1 MATEMQHMASKAG
14 EPNNNAYPG
23 NKYHDPWSRSN
34 GAKQD
39 DALLESKH
47 PDGVG
52 RNVSVYHQEPSKASA
67 GFAMSVFNLMNAIL
81 GSGILGLAYA
91 MANLGI
97 VLFLILTVLVSLL
110 ALYAIHLLLDLCNQ
124 TDVKAYEKLGF
135 AAFGKPGRIVTA
147 CCILLQN
154 IGAMSSYLFIVKY
167 ELPNVLMTLVGVT
180 ENDGSWY
187 FNGNILVIFV
197 TLTIIIPLASLKNI
211 GFLGYTSG
219 FSISCM
225 LFFTGVIIA
234 KKFTVPCPLF
244 DQALF
249 EHHDNITNSTT
260 EMLSHAATEVYH
272 NTTTMTSNGNEHMV
286 EEAQELYDTFGPQE
300 CKANLVGLSDRWA
313 YSIPTMTFSFVCH
326 TAVLPIYAEL
336 KQPSPA
342 RMQAV
347 SNTSVSIC
355 LILYVTSALF
365 GYLTFFNWMEA
376 EMLLMYSYVD
386 STDIMTLI
394 VRLTVLVAVVLTVPL
409 THFPARKAFTFLIFP
424 DQPFTWA
431 KHLGIMAFL
440 MTFINTLVIFVPSIR
455 EVFGI
460 IGATA
465 STMLVF
471 ILPSVFYLKLDKRP
485 LTAPKKISVI
495 AMASLGFG
503 LMIQSLSVIIAG
515 YLS

>member
-1 MATEMQHMASKAG
+1 MMQQKMIEKCNRNYEG
-14 EPNNNAYPG
+14 EVQINTYTT
-23 NKYHDPWSRSN
+23 KYHDPWSRSN
-34 GAKQD
+34 GARPD
-39 DALLESKH
+39 DALIESKH
-47 PDGVG
+47 PDGID
-52 RNVSVYHQEPSKASA
+52 RKVSVYHQEPTKASA

-97 VLFLILTVLVSLL
+97 ILFLVLTVIVACL
-110 ALYAIHLLLDLCNQ
+110 ALYAIHLLLDLCAQ

-167 ELPNVLMTLVGVT
+167 ELPNVLMTLMGVH
-180 ENDGSWY
+180 ENDGSWF
-187 FNGNILVIFV
+187 FNGNILVIVV
-197 TLTIIIPLASLKNI
+197 TLAIIMPLASLKNI

-249 EHHDNITNSTT
+249 EHHENITNATT
-260 EMLSHAATEVYH
+260 EMVTEAVTEVY
-272 NTTTMTSNGNEHMV
+272 NTTMTSNGNEHMI

-300 CKANLVGLSDRWA
+300 CEANLATLSDRWA

-336 KQPSPA
+336 KQPSPK

-386 STDIMTLI
+386 SADVMTLI
-394 VRLTVLVAVVLTVPL
+394 VRLTVLFAVILTVPL
-409 THFPARKAFTFLIFP
+409 THFPARKALTFILYP
-424 DQPFTWA
+424 DRPFTWA
-431 KHLGIMAFL
+431 KHLGIMGFL
-440 MTFINTLVIFVPSIR
+440 LTFINILVIFVPSIR

-495 AMASLGFG
+495 CMALLGLG
-503 LMIQSLSVIIAG
+503 LMIQTLTVIIVG
-515 YLS
+515 YVS

>member
-1 MATEMQHMASKAG
+1 MVNTDFTINSVWMLSNETCIFWSSSITATPRIIG
-14 EPNNNAYPG
+14 
-23 NKYHDPWSRSN
+23 
-34 GAKQD
+34 
-39 DALLESKH
+39 KH
-47 PDGVG
+47 PAGID
-52 RNVSVYHQEPSKASA
+52 RKVSVYHQEPTKASA

-91 MANLGI
+91 MSNLGI
-97 VLFLILTVLVSLL
+97 ILFLVLTVIVAIL
-110 ALYAIHLLLDLCNQ
+110 ALYAINLLLDLCAQ

-135 AAFGKPGRIVTA
+135 ASFGKPGRIVTA
-147 CCILLQN
+147 CCILMQN

-167 ELPNVLMTLVGVT
+167 ELPNVLMTLMGMH

-187 FNGNILVIFV
+187 LNGDILVIFV
-197 TLTIIIPLASLKNI
+197 TLTTIMPLASLKSI

-219 FSISCM
+219 FSICCM

-234 KKFTVPCPLF
+234 KKFTIPCPLF

-249 EHHDNITNSTT
+249 EHHDNITNATT
-260 EMLSHAATEVYH
+260 EIITNAITEVYDG
-272 NTTTMTSNGNEHMV
+272 TTASPTGNEHMI
-286 EEAQELYDTFGPQE
+286 EEAQELYDTFGPQQCE
-300 CKANLVGLSDRWA
+300 PNLATLSSRWA

-342 RMQAV
+342 KMQAV

-355 LILYVTSALF
+355 LVLYVLSAIF

-386 STDIMTLI
+386 SADVMTLV
-394 VRLTVLVAVVLTVPL
+394 VRLTVLFAVILTDSL
-409 THFPARKAFTFLIFP
+409 THFPARKAITFLIFP

-431 KHLGIMAFL
+431 KHLGIMGFL
-440 MTFINTLVIFVPSIR
+440 LTFINVLVIFVPSIR

-485 LTAPKKISVI
+485 IKTPRKISVI
-495 AMASLGFG
+495 CMATLGFG

-515 YLS
+515 YFQ